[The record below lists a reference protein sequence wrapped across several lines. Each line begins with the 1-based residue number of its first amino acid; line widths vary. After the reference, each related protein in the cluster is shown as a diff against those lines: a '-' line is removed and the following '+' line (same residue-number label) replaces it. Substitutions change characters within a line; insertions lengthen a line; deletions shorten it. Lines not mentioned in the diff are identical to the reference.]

1 MSKRKGEVSMS
12 KRNAKKNSKKTI
24 KAANVTRRNVLT
36 GVAAATAAGF
46 TMKSTGP
53 FIRNAEAG
61 TMKLR
66 VLMWELYNIRETVAK
81 FEEETG
87 AIFAPTFFDGN
98 SEAFNKM
105 KAGGTDDFDLV
116 MSDGHW
122 PRVYYGQDLVQHVD
136 YGKIP
141 NLATADPNF
150 LAPTF
155 NLYQAPDDS
164 NVNVACPNAW
174 GGYGITV
181 NTSKIDPE
189 DQETL
194 TMLFN
199 PKYAGHLITSARFEE
214 NIALTGI
221 LAAENLGTKND
232 PRPDGKSFDPYT
244 LTDAELDEV
253 KRLLIKQKSLLLTRY
268 VDYDL
273 VDKLM
278 ISGQVWASPEW
289 ALTYRRLLAMYRA
302 GEIDWQA
309 KHVLRPKEGGLGWVD
324 GWSISSGVQDSE
336 KYDLCHDWINRFLTK
351 DNMEIV
357 AREEGIAPVVDIR
370 DRMTQE
376 EQEDLMMDQTD
387 AIKGLYMFNAPS
399 SPEKWEKV
407 WAEVEAA

>member
-1 MSKRKGEVSMS
+1 
-12 KRNAKKNSKKTI
+12 
-24 KAANVTRRNVLT
+24 
-36 GVAAATAAGF
+36 
-46 TMKSTGP
+46 
-53 FIRNAEAG
+53 
-61 TMKLR
+61 MKLR
-66 VLMWELYNIRETVAK
+66 VLMWELYSIRETVAK

-105 KAGGTDDFDLV
+105 KAGGTEDFDLV

-122 PRVYYGQDLVQHVD
+122 PRVYYAQDLVQHVD

-141 NLATADPNF
+141 NLATCDPNF
-150 LAPTF
+150 LAPNF

-194 TMLFN
+194 TMLYN

-221 LAAENLGTKND
+221 LAAEQMGTKND

-253 KRLLIKQKSLLLTRY
+253 KRLLIKQKPLLLTRY

-309 KHVLRPKEGGLGWVD
+309 KFTLRPKEGGLGWVD

-376 EQEDLMMDQTD
+376 EQEDLMMDKTD